1 MASWLASL
9 VTGLV
14 NQRAGLDGGVFPTPS
29 DPLAVL
35 AQAPESAA
43 ALEAARGEVD
53 ALLWRRDVRAAA
65 AEVAA
70 ASIERGAR
78 DSAAIDGA
86 DVVVVDDSP
95 MGRVLEASLRLTAEV
110 PRQVEVFSSAPLQ
123 ALAHLHALVAHGLAA
138 PEELGRPRG
147 GDVADDPLQLGSL
160 PPAGVA
166 ADRLTALAGI
176 LTSTTAAPAL
186 LIAAVTHAEIAV
198 LRPFTWGSG
207 LLARAS
213 VRLVMA
219 ARGVDPSLF
228 SIPERGMLELGRPA
242 YVKALRAY
250 ASGTPSGVS
259 DFVVWH
265 STAVALGARAVSV

>member
-1 MASWLASL
+1 M
-9 VTGLV
+9 
-14 NQRAGLDGGVFPTPS
+14 FPTPS

-35 AQAPESAA
+35 ADEPASAA
-43 ALEAARGEVD
+43 ALDAARTEVD
-53 ALLWRRDVRAAA
+53 TLLWRRDVRAAA

-70 ASIERGAR
+70 ASVERGAR

-95 MGRVLEASLRLTAEV
+95 MGRVLGASLRLTAEV
-110 PRQVEVFSSAPLQ
+110 PRQVDIFATAPLQ
-123 ALAHLHALVAHGLAA
+123 ALARLHALVAHDFAA
-138 PEELGRPRG
+138 PDELGRPRSG
-147 GDVADDPLQLGSL
+147 EAADDPLQLGAL
-160 PPAGVA
+160 PPAAVS
-166 ADRLTALAGI
+166 ADRLAALAGI
-176 LTSTTAAPAL
+176 LTSTTTAPAL
-186 LIAAVTHAEIAV
+186 LLAAVTHAELAV

-250 ASGTPSGVS
+250 ASGSPAGVS
-259 DFVVWH
+259 DFIVWH
-265 STAVALGARAVSV
+265 CTAVGMGARAVSV